1 MYKGVMRRNRD
12 LSTMKWM
19 KHIGLLVLLGSCA
32 VQSRP
37 QGGPRDEQAPV
48 VVRQYPVEGQ
58 LNFSDH
64 SAYIL
69 FDEYIQGSKLR
80 GSITSSPPLE
90 GITFTIRG
98 KKLSLEW
105 DEGQLLEETTYRL
118 SLGSE
123 IGDLNENNK
132 VDNLELVW
140 STGSYI
146 DSLQL
151 HGGIAV
157 SGAVNFQDLT
167 LWLVKAGTDSVVDSK
182 FSATPNKSG
191 QFSLKY
197 MPADTFDL
205 LVFEDINFNKTWDA
219 AFENFGFLKNISTSI
234 DSQFVEIPFTVEG
247 YNPPELDTA
256 AIDSVQHYMDTTSA
270 SNLGQISFLI
280 PAHEKAVVIS
290 ATGTEGTFLDLSQPA
305 NPDTLQTE
313 LITLVPG
320 TYTVKGF
327 IDENGNGTW
336 DGPSWSNNTLGEV
349 QLSDQNFEVKAN
361 WELEQTLILP
371 NEDIHEF
378 EN

>member
-1 MYKGVMRRNRD
+1 MHKGVMRRNRD
-12 LSTMKWM
+12 LSTMKWI
-19 KHIGLLVLLGSCA
+19 KNLGLLVLLGSCA

-58 LNFSDH
+58 LNFSDRG
-64 SAYIL
+64 AYIL

-157 SGAVNFQDLT
+157 SEAINFQDLT

-234 DSQFVEIPFTVEG
+234 DSQFVEIPFIVEG

-256 AIDSVQHYMDTTSA
+256 ALDSVQHYMDTTST

-280 PAHEKAVVIS
+280 PAHEKAVVIT
-290 ATGTEGTFLDLSQPA
+290 ATGTQGTFLDLSQPA
-305 NPDTLQTE
+305 NPDTLQSA

-327 IDENGNGTW
+327 IDENGNGKW
-336 DGPSWSNNTLGEV
+336 DGPSWSNNTSGEV

-371 NEDIHEF
+371 KEDIHEF

>member
-1 MYKGVMRRNRD
+1 MIRNRD

-19 KHIGLLVLLGSCA
+19 KQMGLLVLLVGCA

-37 QGGPRDEQAPV
+37 QGGPRDEQAPTV
-48 VVRQYPVEGQ
+48 LLQYPAEGQ

-64 SAYIL
+64 DAYIL

-90 GITFTIRG
+90 GIAFTIRG

-105 DEGQLLEETTYRL
+105 EEGQFLEETTYRL

-146 DSLQL
+146 DSMQL
-151 HGGIAV
+151 HGGITV
-157 SGAVNFQDLT
+157 SGAINYQDLT
-167 LWLVKAGTDSVVDSK
+167 LWLVKSGTDSVVDSK
-182 FSATPNKSG
+182 FSATPNKAG

-197 MPADTFDL
+197 MPVDTFDL
-205 LVFEDINFNKTWDA
+205 LVFEDINFNKSWDA
-219 AFENFGFLKNISTSI
+219 EFENFGFLKNVGTAI
-234 DSQFVEIPFTVEG
+234 DSQFVEIPLTVEG
-247 YNPPELDTA
+247 YEPPELDTA
-256 AIDSVQHYMDTTSA
+256 ALDSIHHYMDTTMA

-280 PAHEKAVVIS
+280 PAHEQAVVIT
-290 ATGTEGTFLDLSQPA
+290 ATESGGTYLDLSKPA
-305 NPDTLQTE
+305 NKDTLQTA

-320 TYTVKGF
+320 TYIVKGF
-327 IDENGNGTW
+327 IDENGNGEW
-336 DGPSWSNNTLGEV
+336 DGPSWSNNTLGEL

-361 WELEQTLILP
+361 WELEQALILP
-371 NEDIHEF
+371 KEEINEF